1 MGHGVADVPATT
13 ARAREECAGDVGKGS
28 LMRRYWWVPLLIA
41 AIVDAGLVL
50 HGFSLPG
57 PTVSR
62 AVRRSLLAR
71 GCQEGLLVRTASGPD
86 ELSLLHVRVQGAAL
100 RVREMRAEFAAGG
113 VLTGASRA
121 SVAANADETT
131 SRAAPAP
138 AAGPHPLLS
147 PYLQQ
152 LRARASW
159 LVGDCLPLPNPQ
171 ASHLHAAGTLRLAGA
186 KDQVFHG
193 LASFQS
199 NGHPIFAAPASV
211 WMGVG
216 PRRTLAFAVVDGTL
230 LPTDTRAV
238 FASVFAYGV
247 PGPPAAGGPSPA
259 ARLRLYQS
267 THEQIVALL
276 KALGVH
282 VPVGSASLPAGF
294 PPAGGRQSPPPSAT
308 ARASQGRA
316 ATTARSAS
324 RSASSAA
331 SPAAHPP
338 HA

>member
-1 MGHGVADVPATT
+1 
-13 ARAREECAGDVGKGS
+13 
-28 LMRRYWWVPLLIA
+28 MRRYWWVPLVIA

-62 AVRRSLLAR
+62 AVQRSLLAR

-100 RVREMRAEFAAGG
+100 RVREMRAEFQAGG

-131 SRAAPAP
+131 SQAPPAP

-152 LRARASW
+152 VHARASW

-171 ASHLHAAGTLRLAGA
+171 ASHLHAAGTLRLGGA
-186 KDQVFHG
+186 KDQVFFG

-211 WMGVG
+211 WMGLG

-259 ARLRLYQS
+259 ARLRLYES
-267 THEQIVALL
+267 THAQIVALL

-282 VPVGSASLPAGF
+282 VPVGAASLPSGSPA
-294 PPAGGRQSPPPSAT
+294 AGGRPSPSPSAM
-308 ARASQGRA
+308 APASKGRSVK
-316 ATTARSAS
+316 TARSAS
-324 RSASSAA
+324 SSAA
-331 SPAAHPP
+331 SSTGPP
-338 HA
+338 GTPSRP